1 MDIKKMVR
9 KYFEDKQ
16 EEIITVLNDLRD
28 RCREKGEETGLRQFS
43 YNAVGLMDKVDNID
57 KMLVVIDNMDFIYET
72 EVNNEK
78 HYSKYGTYC
87 DWDKFYYNDK
97 LLSIGKDDIVKVVI
111 NEIIYSVFKNI
122 NDNYWQ
128 PEDDL
133 HSFYYALG
141 VVYTGELVR
150 NLTELR
156 KRLKETEN
164 EYILIENNIYSL
176 NKRIEK
182 TEDNPRNFVV
192 DLKNGRIR
200 LMYLILENNKK
211 RIYRNVIKKSRF
223 DKGIVY

>member
-1 MDIKKMVR
+1 MI
-9 KYFEDKQ
+9 
-16 EEIITVLNDLRD
+16 
-28 RCREKGEETGLRQFS
+28 
-43 YNAVGLMDKVDNID
+43 
-57 KMLVVIDNMDFIYET
+57 
-72 EVNNEK
+72 
-78 HYSKYGTYC
+78 
-87 DWDKFYYNDK
+87 
-97 LLSIGKDDIVKVVI
+97 
-111 NEIIYSVFKNI
+111 
-122 NDNYWQ
+122 
-128 PEDDL
+128 
-133 HSFYYALG
+133 
-141 VVYTGELVR
+141 
-150 NLTELR
+150 